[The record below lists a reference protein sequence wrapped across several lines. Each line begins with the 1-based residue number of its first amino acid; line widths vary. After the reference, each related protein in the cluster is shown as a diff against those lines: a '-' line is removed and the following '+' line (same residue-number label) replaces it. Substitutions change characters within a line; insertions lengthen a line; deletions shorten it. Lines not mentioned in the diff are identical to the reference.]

1 MPFVCECP
9 SCGKKLKIP
18 DDLMGR
24 TVRCSD
30 CAGTFIA
37 ELARSPVPPLP
48 SRRDDEFDERPSR
61 RRPMMPDTSGMMP
74 HRGVIT
80 LIFGIIALVTA
91 LLSGGTVLGGGA
103 AGAVTGGIGLV
114 VAGGG
119 VVFNILGLVFGILS
133 WVWGSRDLALMKAG
147 VMDPTGHGMT
157 LGGYVCG
164 IIGTILNA
172 LALILTCVV
181 SVLVM
186 LGMAAVFGTFCCLFS
201 AAAKS
206 MPPPNSPPPRRFEA
220 PTVMHLRDYLPRH
233 VCQGAGHWTR

>member
-1 MPFVCECP
+1 MAIVCECP

-18 DDLMGR
+18 DDLVGR

-30 CAGTFIA
+30 CAGTFVA
-37 ELARSPVPPLP
+37 EMPRSPAPPP
-48 SRRDDEFDERPSR
+48 APRRDDEFDERPSR
-61 RRPMMPDTSGMMP
+61 RRAPTYDTGGLLP

-91 LLSGGTVLGGGA
+91 LLSGGAVLGGGA

-119 VVFNILGLVFGILS
+119 IIFNVLGLVFGILS

-157 LGGYVCG
+157 MGGYVCG
-164 IIGTILNA
+164 IIGTIMNA
-172 LALILTCVV
+172 LALIFTCIA

-186 LGMAAVFGTFCCLFS
+186 LGMAAIAGTFCCFFS

-206 MPPPNSPPPRRFEA
+206 MPPPNSPPPRRFEIGS
-220 PTVMHLRDYLPRH
+220 TLQVQDYLPLR
-233 VCQGAGHWTR
+233 VFR